1 MAGKRGCFSF
11 LRGCG
16 KAYSSV
22 KRTMQSTKTPEMRS
36 SIYVH
41 LNAIQPDGLCLYA
54 ILQEDVQKVCAAL
67 AARLC
72 RGSSQ

>member
-1 MAGKRGCFSF
+1 MPQSLHFSHTVEIWQEKGCFSF

-36 SIYVH
+36 PSTYVH
-41 LNAIQPDGLCLYA
+41 LNAIEPDGLCLYA
-54 ILQEDVQKVCAAL
+54 IL
-67 AARLC
+67 
-72 RGSSQ
+72 